1 MMQTIQSELQSNRKR
16 ESEKENSENTL
27 KGFKMSYAK
36 KMQHSTLK
44 WEDIAGLF

>member
-16 ESEKENSENTL
+16 ELENEDSENML
-27 KGFKMSYAK
+27 KDFKMSYAK

-44 WEDIAGLF
+44 WEDVAGLF